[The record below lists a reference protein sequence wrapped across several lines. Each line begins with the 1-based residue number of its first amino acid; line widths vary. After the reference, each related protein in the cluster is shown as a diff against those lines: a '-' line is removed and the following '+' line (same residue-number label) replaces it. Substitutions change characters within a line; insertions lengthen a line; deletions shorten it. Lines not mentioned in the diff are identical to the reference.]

1 MCGMNCYSIF
11 YRCYNIQLSS
21 LNIAA
26 NICILTGK
34 SCFYL
39 FTHQGRLLLTSKCRK
54 FRGLI
59 NADVHL
65 KQHKTKVVICF
76 DFFWMWFIHSLF
88 HLLLHDEMIFSMCDY
103 YIYTCYML
111 VVRNILVSINYEN
124 IRVMA
129 CLAASIRIFLSVE
142 INVKLKSISEVEEAR
157 NVWYIG
163 LIIAVREF
171 LSERNTNW
179 NSIVHFFP

>member
-1 MCGMNCYSIF
+1 
-11 YRCYNIQLSS
+11 
-21 LNIAA
+21 
-26 NICILTGK
+26 
-34 SCFYL
+34 
-39 FTHQGRLLLTSKCRK
+39 
-54 FRGLI
+54 
-59 NADVHL
+59 
-65 KQHKTKVVICF
+65 
-76 DFFWMWFIHSLF
+76 
-88 HLLLHDEMIFSMCDY
+88 
-103 YIYTCYML
+103 ML

-171 LSERNTNW
+171 LSERNTN
-179 NSIVHFFP
+179 